1 MPNETR
7 SMPAS
12 AATPSP
18 AARAAP
24 WSCHPRTTT
33 TISCAPT
40 QAARVH
46 VCINRD
52 ALLRQLAAL
61 LGEPVDQAIE
71 QLQRAMRLSPRDPLM
86 FTMQGV
92 TAFAHFFA
100 GRYDEAT
107 SWAEKAFWERPNI
120 LATLRVAAA
129 SYALAGRLMEARKAI
144 ARALLNSTPIC
155 ALPISRTES
164 GFFAAPKITQ
174 NMRMRCARLDFRNEP
189 FGTTT
194 HGLRLAKSH

>member
-1 MPNETR
+1 MPKKTR
-7 SMPAS
+7 PMQQPPPP
-12 AATPSP
+12 PSP
-18 AARAAP
+18 PPPAAP
-24 WSCHPRTTT
+24 WSCHPRTPT

-100 GRYDEAT
+100 GRYD
-107 SWAEKAFWERPNI
+107 
-120 LATLRVAAA
+120 
-129 SYALAGRLMEARKAI
+129 
-144 ARALLNSTPIC
+144 
-155 ALPISRTES
+155 
-164 GFFAAPKITQ
+164 
-174 NMRMRCARLDFRNEP
+174 
-189 FGTTT
+189 
-194 HGLRLAKSH
+194 

>member
-71 QLQRAMRLSPRDPLM
+71 RL
-86 FTMQGV
+86 
-92 TAFAHFFA
+92 
-100 GRYDEAT
+100 
-107 SWAEKAFWERPNI
+107 
-120 LATLRVAAA
+120 
-129 SYALAGRLMEARKAI
+129 
-144 ARALLNSTPIC
+144 
-155 ALPISRTES
+155 
-164 GFFAAPKITQ
+164 
-174 NMRMRCARLDFRNEP
+174 
-189 FGTTT
+189 
-194 HGLRLAKSH
+194 